1 MSTVSARS
9 LKVVT
14 EQLPYEVVGHLTDGV
29 ELRRYPEHA
38 VVEVTTRG
46 SLTSAGNIAFAPL
59 FAYIS
64 GDNRSRSKVAMTAPV
79 VQERA
84 RGQRGGERVAM
95 TAPVVQ
101 EELAPHE
108 AAERSADEAAQATEQ
123 QERSFTVSFVLPS
136 GLTAQTAPEPADER
150 VTLRAVPPTLAAA
163 IRYSGRWSGSAFEE
177 HRDRL
182 LDAVG
187 RAGLE
192 PVGVPRWLRYDP
204 PFKPWF
210 LRRNEVV
217 VDVAESWATDES

>member
-1 MSTVSARS
+1 M
-9 LKVVT
+9 T
-14 EQLPYEVVGHLTDGV
+14 EQLPYEVVGRLTDGV

-46 SLTSAGNIAFAPL
+46 SLSSAGNIAFAPL

-84 RGQRGGERVAM
+84 RRSGERVAM

-101 EELAPHE
+101 EEQEHE
-108 AAERSADEAAQATEQ
+108 EGE
-123 QERSFTVSFVLPS
+123 ERSFTVSFVLPS

-150 VTLRAVPPTLAAA
+150 VTLRAVPPTLTAA

-182 LDAVG
+182 LGAVG

-217 VDVAESWATDES
+217 VDVAEPE

>member
-1 MSTVSARS
+1 
-9 LKVVT
+9 VT
-14 EQLPYEVVGHLTDGV
+14 EQLPYEVVGHLSDGV

-64 GDNRSRSKVAMTAPV
+64 GDNRSCAKVAMTAPV

-84 RGQRGGERVAM
+84 PRKRGGERIAM

-101 EELAPHE
+101 EE
-108 AAERSADEAAQATEQ
+108 QEQ
-123 QERSFTVSFVLPS
+123 QTQPPEQEQEERSFTVAFVLPA

-150 VTLRAVPPTLAAA
+150 VTLRAVPPTLTAA

-182 LDAVG
+182 LAAVG

-192 PVGVPRWLRYDP
+192 PVGLPRWLRYDP

-217 VDVAESWATDES
+217 VDLAEP

>member
-1 MSTVSARS
+1 M
-9 LKVVT
+9 T
-14 EQLPYEVVGHLTDGV
+14 EQLPYDVVGHLTDGV

-38 VVEVTTRG
+38 VAEVTIRG
-46 SLTSAGNIAFAPL
+46 SLTGAGNLAFAPL

-84 RGQRGGERVAM
+84 RRGRGGGERVAM

-101 EELAPHE
+101 EEEEQQEALARSTDEGVGE
-108 AAERSADEAAQATEQ
+108 A
-123 QERSFTVSFVLPS
+123 QERSFTVGFVLPS
-136 GLTAQTAPEPADER
+136 GLTAATAPEPADER
-150 VTLRAVPPTLAAA
+150 VSLRAVPPALAAA

-182 LDAVG
+182 LEAVG

-217 VDVAESWATDES
+217 VDVSEP

>member
-1 MSTVSARS
+1 
-9 LKVVT
+9 VT

-29 ELRRYPEHA
+29 ELRRYPDHA

-46 SLTSAGNIAFAPL
+46 SISSAGNIAFAPL

-101 EELAPHE
+101 EE
-108 AAERSADEAAQATEQ
+108 EQ
-123 QERSFTVSFVLPS
+123 QEGQERSFTVSFVLPS
-136 GLTAQTAPEPADER
+136 GMTADTAPLPADAR
-150 VTLRAVPPTLAAA
+150 VSLRAVPPTLTAA

-192 PVGVPRWLRYDP
+192 PVGAPRWLRYDP

-217 VDVAESWATDES
+217 VDLAEAEEPQAG